1 MDIFLLKSGI
11 FYLFMLHHGIQYGKE
26 GESRFLL
33 MTDSLGLLAAK
44 DNFEFWCFLCNQ
56 RARLHK
62 SWPTIMCKDAVKVLS
77 WAFPPLHLRVL
88 SLFK

>member
-11 FYLFMLHHGIQYGKE
+11 FYLSILHHAVQYGKE

-44 DNFEFWCFLCNQ
+44 DNFELWCFPCNQ

-62 SWPTIMCKDAVKVLS
+62 SWPTILCKEAIKVPS
-77 WAFPPLHLRVL
+77 WAFSSLRLRVP

>member
-11 FYLFMLHHGIQYGKE
+11 FYLSILHHGVQYGKE

-33 MTDSLGLLAAK
+33 MTDSLDLLAAK
-44 DNFEFWCFLCNQ
+44 DNFEIWCFPCNQ

-62 SWPTIMCKDAVKVLS
+62 SWLTIMCKKL
-77 WAFPPLHLRVL
+77 
-88 SLFK
+88 